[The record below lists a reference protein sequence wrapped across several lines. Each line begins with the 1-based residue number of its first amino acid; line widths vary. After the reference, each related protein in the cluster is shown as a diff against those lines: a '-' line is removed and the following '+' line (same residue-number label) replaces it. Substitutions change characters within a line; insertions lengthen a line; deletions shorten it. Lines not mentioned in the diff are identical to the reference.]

1 MIRKIHVILFLITL
15 LTTFI
20 TGFDQGGSISSG
32 ISFSAALVFILGAH
46 EMGHFLYG
54 RKYGVDITPPY
65 FIPAPPPP
73 ISPIGTFGAFIKIK
87 SPISTKRALFDI
99 GIAGPIAG
107 IMAAIPV
114 IIVGIKLSSVVES
127 GSKSLENG
135 FILGS
140 PLIFSLIADSI
151 IGKIPDG
158 YNLLLHPV
166 AFAGWIGLF
175 VTALNLIPAGQLD
188 GGHII
193 YSIFSKKWHKRTSI
207 MIIVLLLLF
216 GLGTRP
222 IIQHIQSYLEGT
234 SLYNYKDV
242 LYFEGWAGWL
252 LWAVLLTLLGTKHP
266 PTMYDEI
273 QLDAK
278 RKFLSV
284 VALFI
289 FIGCFT
295 PMPIR
300 V

>member
-1 MIRKIHVILFLITL
+1 MIKKIHVILFLITL
-15 LTTFI
+15 VTTFI
-20 TGFDQGGSISSG
+20 SGFFQGGSITSG
-32 ISFSAALVFILGAH
+32 ISFSAALIFILGTH

-65 FIPAPPPP
+65 FIPAPPY

-107 IMAAIPV
+107 IFAAIPV
-114 IIVGIKLSSVVES
+114 IIVGIKLSSVVAA
-127 GSKSLENG
+127 GSKPLDNG
-135 FILGS
+135 LTLGS
-140 PLIFSLIADSI
+140 PLIFSLISDSI
-151 IGKIPDG
+151 IGKIPEG
-158 YNLLLHPV
+158 YDLLLHPV

-188 GGHII
+188 GGHIM
-193 YSIFSKKWHKRTSI
+193 YSIFSKKWHQRTSV
-207 MIIVLLLLF
+207 MIILVLLFF
-216 GLGTRP
+216 GLGTQS
-222 IIQHIQSYLEGT
+222 IIQYFQSYLEGT
-234 SLYNYKDV
+234 ALYNYKDI
-242 LYFEGWAGWL
+242 LNFEGWAGWL
-252 LWAVLLTLLGTKHP
+252 MWAVLLTFMGTKHP

-273 QLDAK
+273 QLDGK
-278 RKFLSV
+278 RKLLSV

-300 V
+300 I